1 MTRWLLLVV
10 VLGIAT
16 ISDHSIAA
24 ENLKDQIATLWQ
36 SSCNPWVDYNCAA
49 QKVSPKTLRTM
60 ERGGNCDPYLD
71 YKCLDTYLGNDFF
84 TRFYRY
90 YALEWGHGVAPSD
103 ATHLRVAAQI
113 SVWPATPQSTPPMP
127 FTEWP
132 YGGTTTIG
140 VTRPNSV
147 DSPLMVALSN
157 TQLGAGM
164 NASHVQVYGWVE
176 VGGNVSTNSVKPGAT
191 FRSGTITPPIQSSST
206 KQWLISSVCR
216 TQSRTITSIWAS
228 AYRRYTASIIATRQ
242 RTACSAISFST
253 TTSSMA
259 TTFRWKYVDRYFPV
273 MQGLDVRIGRFITGC
288 ARGSATARCCQPSV
302 RGSARD
308 TG

>member
-36 SSCNPWVDYNCAA
+36 SSCSPWVDYNCAA
-49 QKVSPKTLRTM
+49 PKISPKTLRTM

-71 YKCLDTYLGNDFF
+71 YRCLDTYLGNDFF

-103 ATHLRVAAQI
+103 PNAVPGRRPD

-176 VGGNVSTNSVKPGAT
+176 VGGNVSTNSVKPGGNVPVGYDYTPNTVQLDQAVVYIERLPDT
-191 FRSGTITPPIQSSST
+191 VQNDHFDWGFR
-206 KQWLISSVCR
+206 L
-216 TQSRTITSIWAS
+216 S
-228 AYRRYTASIIATRQ
+228 AIYGVDYRYTTAYGLFSYQWAVIAASDLNIH
-242 RTACSAISFST
+242 F
-253 TTSSMA
+253 
-259 TTFRWKYVDRYFPV
+259 
-273 MQGLDVRIGRFITGC
+273 
-288 ARGSATARCCQPSV
+288 
-302 RGSARD
+302 
-308 TG
+308 